1 MFRDS
6 LWNLTKEERRSIP
19 AMVYVD
25 LVESIEHY
33 RELLQ
38 RAKRRGRLDHVAWI
52 TRNLLELRIWAEYCG
67 KSTENAYNFY
77 CDAVRDL
84 VDMLRKFEDPEPEVK
99 AELDSAKAFIGDL
112 RPHHR
117 FKPVSQAAEEL
128 GIKDFYDKNCKIL
141 SKYVHPTAMSV
152 IARFRGKG
160 EDRARK
166 EFFDLGRE
174 ISEDALT
181 LLKESPTGKL
191 YRKYRSTLNK
201 VNAEMP
207 KDQRPFPK
215 YV

>member
-1 MFRDS
+1 MFQDS
-6 LWNLTKEERRSIP
+6 PWNLTKDERRSIP

-33 RELLQ
+33 RDLLQ
-38 RAKRRGRLDHVAWI
+38 RTKRRGRLDVAWI

-67 KSTENAYNFY
+67 RSTENAYDFY

-84 VDMLRKFEDPEPEVK
+84 VDMLRKFEDPEPAVK
-99 AELDSAKAFIGDL
+99 AELDRAKVFIGDL
-112 RPHHR
+112 RPHHK
-117 FKPVSQAAEEL
+117 FKLVSQAAEEL

-152 IARFRGKG
+152 VARFRGKA
-160 EDRARK
+160 EDRARNQ
-166 EFFDLGRE
+166 FFDLGRA

-181 LLKESPTGKL
+181 LLKESATGEL
-191 YRKYRSTLNK
+191 YRKYRSILNK

-207 KDQRPFPK
+207 MDQPP
-215 YV
+215 